1 MIEVKVSD
9 YITVSLLPGEIDG
22 LTPMDLARKMLEAWM
37 LEDSFDLFQ
46 PVSQN
51 WMYEFILRFG
61 DISLKLPYQH
71 NMKKQGVC
79 LEFSGS
85 GVSYYREYLATHRV
99 NADLR
104 LACRRFIG
112 LAKLGFKSKCSRFD
126 VAFDEKHTKND
137 NEDVFLDLDVIKAT
151 LFSRLFVSKFRKG
164 DPMHQSLTLKPS
176 VFAVDEK
183 SVDEDLYCNFIVSQ
197 NFSSGRIGKTIELG
211 KRKSNT
217 FVRFYDK
224 LAEQEAHNFSV
235 PEDLISWIR
244 FEIEFKNTRANSI
257 MAAYAIFDKDEDFI
271 NYVRGVA
278 LGIIRFVDPDHS
290 RRYNCTTCAWWYE
303 FLNRAHVA
311 RLVYNKPKYNRYVR
325 ALESKKRQQAAS
337 FAALITC
344 NRKNL
349 KSIILSGFKKDS
361 KTARAIIADFEA
373 IQALSPEEYDEV
385 YKESTRAETGL
396 EFWKHFA
403 FCSSASD
410 EEFEKFLDNCLDLLC
425 KDVEKILDGHLDC
438 VAV

>member
-9 YITVSLLPGEIDG
+9 YITVSLLPGEIEG
-22 LTPMDLARKMLEAWM
+22 LAPMDLARKMLEAWM
-37 LEDSFDLFQ
+37 LEDCFELFQ
-46 PVSQN
+46 QVSQN

-61 DISLKLPYQH
+61 DISLKVPYQH

-79 LEFSGS
+79 LEFSGA

-126 VAFDEKHTKND
+126 VAFDEKHTKDD
-137 NEDVFLDLDVIKAT
+137 NEDVFLDLDVIKTT
-151 LFSRLFVSKFRKG
+151 LYSRLFVSKFRKG
-164 DPMHQSLTLKPS
+164 DPMRKSLTLKS
-176 VFAVDEK
+176 AVFAVDEK
-183 SVDEDLYCNFIVSQ
+183 SIDDELPCSMIRSQ

-224 LAEQEAHNFSV
+224 LAEQEAHGFSV
-235 PEDLISWIR
+235 SDDLISWIR
-244 FEIEFKNTRANSI
+244 FEIEFKGSRANSI
-257 MAAYAIFDKDEDFI
+257 FAAYAEFDKDEDFRK
-271 NYVRGVA
+271 YVRGVA
-278 LGIIRFVDPDHS
+278 LDIIRFVNSDHS
-290 RRYNCTTCAWWYE
+290 RRYNCTTCAWWYN
-303 FLNRAHVA
+303 FLEKAEA
-311 RLVYNKPKYNRYVR
+311 AKLVYNKPKYNRYVR
-325 ALESKKRQQAAS
+325 ALESKKRQQSAS

-361 KTARAIIADFEA
+361 KTAKAIIADFKA
-373 IQALSPEEYDEV
+373 IQALSSEEYDQV
-385 YKESTRAETGL
+385 YKESTRPETGL

-403 FCSSASD
+403 LCSSASD
-410 EEFEKFLDNCLDLLC
+410 EEFEKFLDKCLDLLC
-425 KDVEKILDGHLDC
+425 KDVEKILDEHMER
-438 VAV
+438 AVV

>member
-1 MIEVKVSD
+1 MIDVKVSD
-9 YITVSLLPGEIDG
+9 YITVSLLPGEIEG
-22 LTPMDLARKMLEAWM
+22 LAPMDLARKMLETWM
-37 LEDSFDLFQ
+37 LEDCFELFQ
-46 PVSQN
+46 QVSQN

-61 DISLKLPYQH
+61 DISLKVPYQH

-79 LEFSGS
+79 LEFSGA

-126 VAFDEKHTKND
+126 VAFDEKHTKDD
-137 NEDVFLDLDVIKAT
+137 NEDVFLDLDVIKNT
-151 LFSRLFVSKFRKG
+151 LLSRCFVSKFRKG
-164 DPMHQSLTLKPS
+164 DPMRKSLTLKS
-176 VFAVDEK
+176 AVFSVDEK
-183 SVDEDLYCNFIVSQ
+183 SIDDELPCNMIRSQ

-224 LAEQEAHNFSV
+224 LAEQESHGFSV
-235 PEDLISWIR
+235 SDDLISWIR
-244 FEIEFKNTRANSI
+244 FELEFKNTRANSI
-257 MAAYAIFDKDEDFI
+257 LAAYAEFDNDDDFKK
-271 NYVRGVA
+271 YVRGVA
-278 LGIIRFVDPDHS
+278 LDIIRFVNSDHS
-290 RRYNCTTCAWWYE
+290 RRYNCTTCAWWYN
-303 FLNRAHVA
+303 FLEKAEA
-311 RLVYNKPKYNRYVR
+311 AKLVYNKPKYNRYVR

-337 FAALITC
+337 FAALISC

-361 KTARAIIADFEA
+361 KTAKAIIADFEA
-373 IQALSPEEYDEV
+373 IQALSPEEYDQV
-385 YKESTRAETGL
+385 YKESTRLETGL

-403 FCSSASD
+403 LCSSASD
-410 EEFEKFLDNCLDLLC
+410 EEFEKFLDKCLDLLC
-425 KDVEKILDGHLDC
+425 KDVEKILDEHTER

>member
-1 MIEVKVSD
+1 MTEIKVSD
-9 YITVSLLPGEIDG
+9 YITVSLLPGEIEG
-22 LTPMDLARKMLEAWM
+22 MSPMDLARKMLESWM
-37 LEDSFDLFQ
+37 LEDTFELFQ
-46 PVSQN
+46 QVSQN
-51 WMYEFILRFG
+51 WMYEQILRFG
-61 DISLKLPYQH
+61 DISLKVPYQH
-71 NMKKQGVC
+71 NIKKQGVC
-79 LEFSGS
+79 LEFSGA

-112 LAKLGFKSKCSRFD
+112 LAKIGFKSKCSRFD
-126 VAFDEKHTKND
+126 VAFDEKHTKD
-137 NEDVFLDLDVIKAT
+137 DDEDAFLDLDVIKTT
-151 LFSRLFVSKFRKG
+151 LISRCFVSKFRKG
-164 DPMHQSLTLKPS
+164 DPMHQSLTLS
-176 VFAVDEK
+176 SAVFTADEK
-183 SVDEDLYCNFIVSQ
+183 SVDEELPCNFIDSQ

-235 PEDLISWIR
+235 PEDLTSWIR

-257 MAAYAIFDKDEDFI
+257 FAAYAEFDKDEDFKK
-271 NYVRGVA
+271 YVRGVA
-278 LGIIRFVDPDHS
+278 LDIIRFIDPDHS
-290 RRYNCTTCAWWYE
+290 RRYNCTTCDWWYY
-303 FLNRAHVA
+303 FLEKANAA
-311 RLVYNKPKYNRYVR
+311 KLVYNKPKYNRYVR

-361 KTARAIIADFEA
+361 KTAKAIIADFEA
-373 IQALSPEEYDEV
+373 IQALSPEEYDQV
-385 YKESTRAETGL
+385 YKESTRPETGL

-403 FCSSASD
+403 LCSSASD
-410 EEFEKFLDNCLDLLC
+410 EAFEQFLDKCLDLLC
-425 KDVEKILDGHLDC
+425 QDIEKIFDDRAER